1 MFIKFLTDDILF
13 NNLTK
18 PKFFKNLFSYI
29 IVKMNKLT
37 ILDINKI
44 NGIKY
49 YLSIH
54 SQQKKY
60 LENYL
65 KNDIF

>member
-1 MFIKFLTDDILF
+1 
-13 NNLTK
+13 
-18 PKFFKNLFSYI
+18 
-29 IVKMNKLT
+29 MNKLT

-60 LENYL
+60 LEKLFKELY
-65 KNDIF
+65 IFQGINTKFIE

>member
-1 MFIKFLTDDILF
+1 
-13 NNLTK
+13 
-18 PKFFKNLFSYI
+18 
-29 IVKMNKLT
+29 MNKLT

-60 LENYL
+60 LEKL
-65 KNDIF
+65 FKE

>member
-1 MFIKFLTDDILF
+1 
-13 NNLTK
+13 
-18 PKFFKNLFSYI
+18 
-29 IVKMNKLT
+29 MNKLT

-60 LENYL
+60 LEKLFKEWYIL
-65 KNDIF
+65 KGLILNLLNNFFSFFECKVVKKDDIIIK